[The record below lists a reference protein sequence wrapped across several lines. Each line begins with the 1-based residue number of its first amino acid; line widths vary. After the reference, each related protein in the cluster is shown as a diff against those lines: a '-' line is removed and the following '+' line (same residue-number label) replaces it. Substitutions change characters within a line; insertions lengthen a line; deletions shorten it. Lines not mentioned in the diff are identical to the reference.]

1 MMTPFHAGRWGGRIA
16 ALYGLVMALG
26 GCGDG
31 RKDDSQAVSAPE
43 VQVAK
48 AEAAAASLSLRLPVR
63 TEAGRL
69 VRIHA
74 RATGLVAERRVNL
87 GDAVAAGQVLAVI
100 HAPEIDQAVRG
111 AEAERELVQA
121 NLKLARTHYERARRL
136 IESSAI
142 SRELHDEREGAF
154 EVAQASLA
162 AAVARL
168 SNLHEQQGFQTV
180 RAPIAGV
187 ITARHIEQGDRVIA
201 DQGAAATP
209 LFELSTL
216 DPLRVIVD
224 VPQDA
229 LGQVIEGQ
237 QARLLFGRGDA
248 SSMDA
253 KVARLAQR
261 ISPSTGAMRVELDL
275 PNPAR
280 RIRPGMTGQAEFIL
294 DRSQP
299 AALVPVSAI
308 VQDGAQT
315 QVIRLAESNRLDFR
329 SVRLGRNLGNQVE
342 ITEGISAGD
351 SIVLTP
357 NAQLRPAQAVRV
369 REPESDES

>member
-1 MMTPFHAGRWGGRIA
+1 MMTPFHAGRWRRIA

-31 RKDDSQAVSAPE
+31 RKDDVQAASVPE

-48 AEAAAASLSLRLPVR
+48 AEAAAASLSLRLPIR

-74 RATGLVAERRVNL
+74 RATGLVAERRVDL

-111 AEAERELVQA
+111 AEAERELAQA

-154 EVAQASLA
+154 EVARASLA

-168 SNLHEQQGFQTV
+168 SNLREQQGFQTV

-237 QARLLFGRGDA
+237 QVRLLFGRGDA

-253 KVARLAQR
+253 RIARLAQR
-261 ISPSTGAMRVELDL
+261 VSLSTGAMRVELDL
-275 PNPAR
+275 PNSAR
-280 RIRPGMTGQAEFIL
+280 RIRPGMAGQAEFIL
-294 DRSQP
+294 ERSQP

-369 REPESDES
+369 REPGSDES